1 MTEQHSPA
9 QPAAFVK
16 LAVFENELEARQLE
30 SELLSRSIPHLVKS
44 YRDPAYV
51 GIVQNHRGWGHL
63 EAPAMF
69 REEIEQIRRDLDE
82 LAGPFLPSDR
92 NTVVARVVGWLFLG
106 WFAIGIVSMGVS
118 GELFEV
124 GLDLVPGFLIAI
136 LIAWLVRRLAER
148 IVDMLRARTRR
159 GS

>member
-1 MTEQHSPA
+1 MTQQHPPA

-69 REEIEQIRRDLDE
+69 REEIEQIRRDLGESAD
-82 LAGPFLPSDR
+82 PLPPGTPKPGFVR
-92 NTVVARVVGWLFLG
+92 WATWLFLG
-106 WFAIGIVSMGVS
+106 WLAVLGMMAWSADEGLLVNWVSTV
-118 GELFEV
+118 LI
-124 GLDLVPGFLIAI
+124 LVLAAWFIRRPAGRI
-136 LIAWLVRRLAER
+136 LERL
-148 IVDMLRARTRR
+148 RTRTR
-159 GS
+159 ESS

>member
-1 MTEQHSPA
+1 MTQQHPPA

-69 REEIEQIRRDLDE
+69 REEIEQIRRDLGESAD
-82 LAGPFLPSDR
+82 PLPPGTPKPGFVR
-92 NTVVARVVGWLFLG
+92 WATWLFLG
-106 WFAIGIVSMGVS
+106 WLGAGWMVYSASEGQLVEWVSTV
-118 GELFEV
+118 LI
-124 GLDLVPGFLIAI
+124 FLLA
-136 LIAWLVRRLAER
+136 AWFIRRR
-148 IVDMLRARTRR
+148 QRTSSR
-159 GS
+159 G